1 MKVEPIILHIELG
14 NESVSYWLKQNQYV
28 IFSELVRFSKKLIE
42 EKLSFIQAIMVSNL
56 SDNIVFI
63 IKKENLKLTLNKAM
77 DYFMEI
83 EEYEKCAEIRDLY
96 ILIENLKNETKNI
109 EHSKSDKRR
118 LKIHR

>member
-118 LKIHR
+118 LKIDR